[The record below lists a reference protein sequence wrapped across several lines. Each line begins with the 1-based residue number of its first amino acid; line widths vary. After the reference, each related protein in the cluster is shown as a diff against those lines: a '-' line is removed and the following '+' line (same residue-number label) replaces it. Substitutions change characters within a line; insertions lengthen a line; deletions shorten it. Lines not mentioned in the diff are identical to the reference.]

1 MAYDREVVSRC
12 QAVLRAR
19 RQAAQDAASERRAKL
34 CLAHPEFAA
43 MDRELRDT
51 GRRIL
56 AVMQAGQ
63 NVEEEMEKL
72 RRRNLQLQDERA
84 AFLAARG
91 LPADYLKPQYHCSI
105 CQDEGYIDGAMCV
118 CLRDL
123 LAEEACKTLNESSPL
138 ALSSFEGFSL
148 AYYPDQAGP
157 GGVNPRQHMTS
168 VVRYLQS
175 YARDFSLQSP
185 NLYFYGP
192 TGLGKTHLSLAIAS
206 AAIHKGFHVIY
217 GSAQNLFT
225 AVADERFD
233 RARGGGTEEHLL
245 SCDLLILDDLGAE
258 HTTQFSQSIF
268 YNILNTRLLA
278 HRPMIF
284 NSNIDLAALDQTYHQ
299 RIASRI
305 AYEFKIVPFIGR
317 DIRQLRKKQGPQP

>member
-1 MAYDREVVSRC
+1 MAYDREVFSRC

-19 RQAAQDAASERRAKL
+19 RQHAQDAASERRAQL
-34 CLAHPEFAA
+34 CLTYPEFAE
-43 MDRELRDT
+43 MDRALRDT
-51 GRRIL
+51 GRRIF

-72 RRRNLQLQDERA
+72 RQRNLQLQADRA
-84 AFLAARG
+84 AFLSAKG
-91 LPADYLKPQYHCSI
+91 LPGNYLEPQYHCAV
-105 CQDEGYIDGAMCV
+105 CGDEGYIDGAMCA

-123 LAEEACKTLNESSPL
+123 LAEETCKKLNESSPL
-138 ALSSFEGFSL
+138 ALSSFEDFSL
-148 AYYPDQAGP
+148 SYYPDQPGP

-175 YARDFSLQSP
+175 YARDFSPQSP
-185 NLYFYGP
+185 NLYFYGA
-192 TGLGKTHLSLAIAS
+192 TGLGKTHLSLAIAN
-206 AAIHKGFHVIY
+206 AVIHKGFHVIY

-233 RARGGGTEEHLL
+233 RAQGGDTEENLL

-317 DIRQLRKKQGPQP
+317 DIRQLRKKQDASS